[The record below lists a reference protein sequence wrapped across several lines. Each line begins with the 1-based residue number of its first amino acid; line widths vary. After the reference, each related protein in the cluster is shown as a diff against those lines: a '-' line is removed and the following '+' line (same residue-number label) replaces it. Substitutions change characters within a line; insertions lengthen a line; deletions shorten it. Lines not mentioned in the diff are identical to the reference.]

1 MRKYLFFVLLVIIGV
16 SCKSK
21 QVLDNKVT
29 VLKEIEAF
37 EYGYTPENP
46 IKVGGVKTHEG
57 PINEREY
64 LYSLTDLTGNDISFY
79 RIGSCCH
86 FETPNAFLNG
96 IGLLDKYAVYVKGQQ
111 DTVVLY
117 LNMYD
122 DDKLLAPRGF
132 KFKM

>member
-1 MRKYLFFVLLVIIGV
+1 MRKYGLMLCLLLLVIA
-16 SCKSK
+16 CKTKNASLSK
-21 QVLDNKVT
+21 SVT
-29 VLKEIEAF
+29 STNF

-57 PINEREY
+57 PANEREY
-64 LYSLTDLTGNDISFY
+64 LNSLTDLSGNNLSFY

-86 FETPNAFLNG
+86 FDTPNGFING
-96 IGLLDKYAVYVKGQQ
+96 KGLLDKFAVYVKGQK

-117 LNMYD
+117 LNLYD
-122 DDKLLAPRGF
+122 EDKLLAPRGF